1 MASYSIQATNVSQST
16 PVLAK
21 GPITIFAETAVYW
34 RVGTDPVADS
44 KCAFIPAQ
52 GSIELRIPVKC
63 SRIAFLAVNSP
74 GHVSV
79 TEQNGVKA
87 SCSA

>member
-1 MASYSIQATNVSQST
+1 MASYSIQATNSSQAT

-21 GPITIFAETAVYW
+21 GPITIYTETAVYW
-34 RVGTDPVADS
+34 RVGTDPMADN

-52 GSIELRIPVKC
+52 GTLSLRIPVKC
-63 SRIAFLAVNSP
+63 SKIAFLAVQAP

-79 TEQNGVKA
+79 LEQNGVKA